1 MENTINKGAIIYQ
14 IALPVFLFSFLEI
27 QFFTTV
33 VEKDVS
39 NHINQTLDDVN
50 TQLTTEYTKQLKNGQ
65 IDNEQFLRR
74 TYEAMVILSKM
85 QRHYEEDLQSSNA
98 YLKKL
103 SYFLFFMFGLFVL
116 FAAFRVKNDFD
127 GFDMSSVISGH
138 VIVNTILLI
147 MISSIFQYNF
157 YKHFVRGYKYLN
169 SEEIVAQ
176 IITQLNT
183 MFQKPDELN
192 CGR

>member
-85 QRHYEEDLQSSNA
+85 
-98 YLKKL
+98 
-103 SYFLFFMFGLFVL
+103 
-116 FAAFRVKNDFD
+116 
-127 GFDMSSVISGH
+127 
-138 VIVNTILLI
+138 
-147 MISSIFQYNF
+147 
-157 YKHFVRGYKYLN
+157 
-169 SEEIVAQ
+169 
-176 IITQLNT
+176 
-183 MFQKPDELN
+183 
-192 CGR
+192 